1 MAKHFTLLAIIVGC
15 MFSASLGDITQGP
28 LNDATLVG
36 NDVTLYCE
44 STTTGLERVQFLE
57 YQTNPN
63 GSLISDGA
71 TLLPGH
77 PNYFRHELVTDVN
90 AGTYSLKIRTTV
102 LEDGGKYACRDAA
115 ALPNPS
121 MWYSDL
127 VVIAA
132 APNCTTTLPAN
143 RIVSVGAYYTAEC
156 IVNFRASAGINPFML
171 WSGTG
176 DFTQALVRTNVST
189 WAGTAFNIQRVMD
202 GRAFTL
208 LTNFTDVGFGG
219 PDTSTNVPTYSYT
232 YSTGLLFVQYGPTN
246 VTYAP
251 IQSSYEIGQIIT
263 CYADAVP
270 LPSYTWTNLI
280 TLVEYRS
287 QSLTLTPDM
296 AGDLVLRCQVVNS
309 VSTADL
315 FANITVNPIT
325 TPTTP
330 TTTTPAP
337 TIPAVAPCDDLTGR
351 WEIQHDNGYMS
362 VLCINVDRTQN
373 ALVRGLWWNDTN
385 EPFFSEI
392 LGRTRNDEYDEI
404 GFSTMWADRLGV
416 TSFAGECH
424 KCRGIEYLIINAISR
439 SSSEQAFCQDGGTV
453 LQSDTWTFNRKPIT
467 FPCSPNAATMEE
479 TAQKFNR
486 RRRRRMAPRV

>member
-57 YQTNPN
+57 YQTNPA
-63 GSLISDGA
+63 GALISDGA

-171 WSGTG
+171 WS
-176 DFTQALVRTNVST
+176 
-189 WAGTAFNIQRVMD
+189 
-202 GRAFTL
+202 
-208 LTNFTDVGFGG
+208 
-219 PDTSTNVPTYSYT
+219 
-232 YSTGLLFVQYGPTN
+232 
-246 VTYAP
+246 
-251 IQSSYEIGQIIT
+251 
-263 CYADAVP
+263 
-270 LPSYTWTNLI
+270 
-280 TLVEYRS
+280 
-287 QSLTLTPDM
+287 
-296 AGDLVLRCQVVNS
+296 
-309 VSTADL
+309 
-315 FANITVNPIT
+315 
-325 TPTTP
+325 
-330 TTTTPAP
+330 
-337 TIPAVAPCDDLTGR
+337 
-351 WEIQHDNGYMS
+351 
-362 VLCINVDRTQN
+362 
-373 ALVRGLWWNDTN
+373 
-385 EPFFSEI
+385 
-392 LGRTRNDEYDEI
+392 
-404 GFSTMWADRLGV
+404 
-416 TSFAGECH
+416 
-424 KCRGIEYLIINAISR
+424 
-439 SSSEQAFCQDGGTV
+439 
-453 LQSDTWTFNRKPIT
+453 
-467 FPCSPNAATMEE
+467 
-479 TAQKFNR
+479 
-486 RRRRRMAPRV
+486 